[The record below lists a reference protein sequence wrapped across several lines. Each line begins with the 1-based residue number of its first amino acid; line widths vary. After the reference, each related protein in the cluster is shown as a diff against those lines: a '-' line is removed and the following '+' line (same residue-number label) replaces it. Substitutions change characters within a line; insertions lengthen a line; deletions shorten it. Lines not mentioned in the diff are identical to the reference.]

1 MLTTRSSLLI
11 RLRNSGDSQAWNQ
24 FVRLYTPLIHYWVSQ
39 LGVDRDQVQDL
50 VQDVFIALLKQADRL
65 VDNPP
70 QKFRAWLRTLTL
82 NKTRDWL
89 RSRNRVTVTAL
100 LENLEIAQQDPRALL
115 TETEYRIF
123 LTHAA
128 LKMMRECFSETT
140 WRAVWEHVACKR
152 SAAEVA
158 RELGISE
165 NAVYLARGRVLKRLR
180 EELDGLWE

>member
-11 RLRNSGDSQAWNQ
+11 RLRSSDDSQAWSQ
-24 FVRLYTPLIHYWVSQ
+24 FARLYTPLIHYWVSQ
-39 LGVDRDQVQDL
+39 LGVDREQVQDL
-50 VQDVFIALLKQADRL
+50 VQDVFIVLLKQADQL
-65 VDNPP
+65 ADNPP
-70 QKFRAWLRTLTL
+70 QKFRAWLRTVTL

-89 RSRNRVTVTAL
+89 RTQNRLPPTAV
-100 LENLEIAQQDPRALL
+100 LENLEIAQQDPQVLL

-123 LTHAA
+123 LTHTA
-128 LKMMRECFSETT
+128 LKMMREWFSETT

-152 SAAEVA
+152 PAANVA
-158 RELGISE
+158 KELGISE